1 MGNIV
6 WLIVDVAS
14 FVIFAAAGIMLLVR
28 RGDAPTLDKTK
39 VLPDSSET
47 DFAPMRAFS
56 IGAGAA
62 SLVFAAVMFAAVPA
76 VLWATETAAWVIT
89 AVVCGAA
96 AVGAVALFFPMS
108 SLSRRQ
114 SARRR
119 EAKRAN
125 LKKTLEKS
133 RKIVDKYARLY
144 YYNLAIGEQSP
155 DIAP

>member
-96 AVGAVALFFPMS
+96 AVGAVALFFS
-108 SLSRRQ
+108 YVVALKAS
-114 SARRR
+114 
-119 EAKRAN
+119 KRAKEGSEEGES
-125 LKKTLEKS
+125 KKDFGKVAKN
-133 RKIVDKYARLY
+133 R
-144 YYNLAIGEQSP
+144 
-155 DIAP
+155 

>member
-1 MGNIV
+1 M
-6 WLIVDVAS
+6 IVDVAS

-89 AVVCGAA
+89 AVV
-96 AVGAVALFFPMS
+96 
-108 SLSRRQ
+108 
-114 SARRR
+114 
-119 EAKRAN
+119 
-125 LKKTLEKS
+125 
-133 RKIVDKYARLY
+133 
-144 YYNLAIGEQSP
+144 
-155 DIAP
+155 

>member
-96 AVGAVALFFPMS
+96 AVGAVTLFFS
-108 SLSRRQ
+108 DVVALNAS
-114 SARRR
+114 
-119 EAKRAN
+119 KRA
-125 LKKTLEKS
+125 KKGREE
-133 RKIVDKYARLY
+133 
-144 YYNLAIGEQSP
+144 GESKK
-155 DIAP
+155 DFGKVAKNR